1 MEVVMCKDCI
11 YGEKCQNGA
20 GQEVVQC
27 TNTDVFLEPVC
38 HSPNW
43 YCAEGE
49 SNNMVTGDFS

>member
-11 YGEKCQNGA
+11 YGEKCQNGL
-20 GQEVVQC
+20 GQEAVQC

-43 YCAEGE
+43 YCADGE
-49 SNNMVTGDFS
+49 R